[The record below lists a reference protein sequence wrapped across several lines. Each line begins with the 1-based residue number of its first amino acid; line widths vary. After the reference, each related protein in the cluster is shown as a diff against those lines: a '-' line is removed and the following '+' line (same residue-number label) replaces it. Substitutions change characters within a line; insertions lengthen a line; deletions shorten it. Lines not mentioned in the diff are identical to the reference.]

1 MMLSLQL
8 FLPFAAGF
16 FLSYVYRTANAVI
29 APLIGQELGFGD
41 AALGLLTSTY
51 FLAFSLAQ
59 LPVGI
64 LLDRYGPRRVE
75 SALLVVAALGA
86 LIYGLAHDL
95 AMLAFGRAIIGLG
108 VSACLMG
115 PLKAF
120 AIAYPKPQM
129 ASLTGWIMAAGGLGA
144 IVAAAPLEYVV
155 AMNNWRDVCLFG
167 AALTLL
173 MAGVIYFVVP
183 DSPALGTPGAAGNTL
198 WLQLKDIRQVFRAPE
213 FWRFAPI
220 AFLLTGGFQALQGL
234 WAARWMSLQAGGDK
248 MAVATQL
255 SSMNLAV
262 LTGMVFMGA
271 FATRLV
277 ARGIKLESLYRGAM
291 LVACLTLGIMV
302 TQPQIGSVWLWPLLG
317 LSFSLNSLA
326 YTLLSQSFPASFA
339 GRANSALN
347 MVILIGAFALQW
359 GLGVLIDLFR
369 ASGAEL
375 PTAYQLSFGL
385 LVVGQGLAWA
395 WFALA
400 RRPFSIDGHSVLAR
414 MASMLGLRSALTR
427 M

>member
-1 MMLSLQL
+1 MLCLQL

-16 FLSYVYRTANAVI
+16 FLSYVYRTANAVM

-75 SALLVVAALGA
+75 SALLVVAAIGA
-86 LIYGLAHDL
+86 LIYGMAHDL
-95 AMLAFGRAIIGLG
+95 ATLAFGRAIIGLG

-120 AIAYPKPQM
+120 AIACPKPQM

-144 IVAAAPLEYVV
+144 IVAAAPLEYIL
-155 AMNNWRDVCLFG
+155 AASNWRDVCLLG
-167 AALTLL
+167 AAFTLL
-173 MAGVIYFVVP
+173 LAGLIYFVVP
-183 DSPALGTPGAAGNTL
+183 ESPGLSAQPVAGSSL
-198 WLQLKDIRQVFRAPE
+198 WLQLKDVRQVFRAPE

-234 WAARWMSLQAGGDK
+234 WAARWMSLQVGGDK

-291 LVACLTLGIMV
+291 LGAWLTLGIMV
-302 TQPQIGSVWLWPLLG
+302 TQPQLGDGWLWPLLG
-317 LSFSLNSLA
+317 LCFSLNSLA
-326 YTLLSQSFPASFA
+326 YTLLSQSFPACFA

-359 GLGVLIDLFR
+359 GLGGLIDLFR
-369 ASGAEL
+369 YSGAEL
-375 PTAYQLSFGL
+375 PKAYQLSFGL
-385 LVVGQGLAWA
+385 LVVGQALAWA
-395 WFALA
+395 WFGLS
-400 RRPFSIDGHSVLAR
+400 RRQVLPRGDSVLAR
-414 MASMLGLRSALTR
+414 VASLFGRRSALTR
-427 M
+427 T

>member
-1 MMLSLQL
+1 
-8 FLPFAAGF
+8 LPFAAGF
-16 FLSYVYRTANAVI
+16 FLSYIYRTANAVI

-75 SALLVVAALGA
+75 SALLVVAAIGA

-95 AMLAFGRAIIGLG
+95 ATLAFGRAIIGLG

-120 AIAYPKPQM
+120 AIAYPKHRL
-129 ASLTGWIMAAGGLGA
+129 ASMTGWIMAAGGLGA
-144 IVAAAPLEYVV
+144 IVAAAPLEYVL
-155 AMNNWRDVCLFG
+155 ATNNWRDVCLTG

-173 MAGVIYFVVP
+173 MAGLIYVVVP
-183 DSPALGTPGAAGNTL
+183 ESPGLASQPGASNSL
-198 WLQLKDIRQVFRAPE
+198 WLQLKDMRQVFRAPE
-213 FWRFAPI
+213 FWRLAPI

-234 WAARWMSLQAGGDK
+234 WAARWMSIQAGGDK

-262 LTGMVFMGA
+262 LTGMVFMGV

-277 ARGIKLESLYRGAM
+277 AGGVKLESLYRGAM
-291 LVACLTLGIMV
+291 LIACLTLGIMV

-317 LSFSLNSLA
+317 LCFSLNSLA

-359 GLGVLIDLFR
+359 GLGVLIEVFR
-369 ASGAEL
+369 YCGTEL

-385 LVVGQGLAWA
+385 LVVGQALAWA
-395 WFALA
+395 WFGISW
-400 RRPFSIDGHSVLAR
+400 RQFSLGVESVLAR
-414 MASMLGLRSALTR
+414 VASLAGRRSALTR
-427 M
+427 T

>member
-1 MMLSLQL
+1 MLCLQL

-75 SALLVVAALGA
+75 SALLVVAAIGA

-95 AMLAFGRAIIGLG
+95 ATLALGRAIIGLG

-129 ASLTGWIMAAGGLGA
+129 ASMTGWIMAAGGLGA
-144 IVAAAPLEYVV
+144 IVAAAPLEYVL
-155 AMNNWRDVCLFG
+155 ALSNWRDVCLLG
-167 AALTLL
+167 AAVTLL
-173 MAGVIYFVVP
+173 MAALIFFVVP
-183 DSPALGTPGAAGNTL
+183 DAPGAVPAAAAGGTL
-198 WLQLKDIRQVFRAPE
+198 WQQLTDLRQVFRSPA
-213 FWRFAPI
+213 FWRFAPM

-234 WAARWMSLQAGGDK
+234 WAARWISVQAGGDK

-255 SSMNLAV
+255 SGMNLAV
-262 LTGMVFMGA
+262 LTGMVCMGA

-277 ARGIKLESLYRGAM
+277 ARGIRLESLYRWGM
-291 LVACLTLGIMV
+291 LAACLALGFMV
-302 TQPQIGSVWLWPLLG
+302 MQPQSGSLWLWPLLG
-317 LSFSLNSLA
+317 LCFSVNSLA
-326 YTLLSQSFPASFA
+326 YTLLSQSFAASFA

-347 MVILIGAFALQW
+347 MVILIGAFCLQW
-359 GLGVLIDLFR
+359 GLGGLIDLF
-369 ASGAEL
+369 AHGGLAL
-375 PTAYQLSFGL
+375 PTAYQFSFGL
-385 LVVGQGLAWA
+385 LVAGQLVAWGC
-395 WFALA
+395 FALA
-400 RRPFSIDGHSVLAR
+400 KFPVIIEGEPVWVR
-414 MASMLGLRSALTR
+414 MLGLRSVSGRL
-427 M
+427 